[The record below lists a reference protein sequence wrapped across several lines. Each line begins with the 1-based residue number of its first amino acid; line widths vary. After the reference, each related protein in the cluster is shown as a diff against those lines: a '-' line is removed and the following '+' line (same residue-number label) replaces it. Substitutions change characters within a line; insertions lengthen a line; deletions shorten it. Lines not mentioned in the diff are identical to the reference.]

1 MPAIRTARELL
12 RMARRAEAA
21 VYAAYAAYFMAL
33 SVFPGTLLAVGLLHT
48 AQVPAQ
54 TIRSLVSGVVPR
66 ALLPLLDYMVEELY
80 AGLEPPSLSL
90 SAAAALWSA
99 SQGVYSICLGLNRV
113 YGVPPGRRRLRTR
126 LRCLG
131 FTVLGLCVVALAG
144 VLHLAGQELL
154 RLLSR
159 SEDPAARFLLRLIR
173 ARTPVTLLLLSAFF
187 TVLYCAMPGRP
198 VTVRSALP
206 GAFGAAGGW
215 MLFARAFSRY
225 AEASGAYDRY
235 YGSLSIMA
243 LAMLWLYVS
252 MLLLFCGGVLNRML
266 EQRRSRSA

>member
-48 AQVPAQ
+48 AQVPVQ
-54 TIRSLVSGVVPR
+54 TIRGLVSGVVPR

-80 AGLEPPSLSL
+80 AGVEVPSLSL

-99 SQGVYSICLGLNRV
+99 SQGVHSICLGLNRV
-113 YGVPPGRRRLRTR
+113 YGIPSERGRLRTR

-131 FTVLGLCVVALAG
+131 FTVLGLGVVALAG
-144 VLHLAGQELL
+144 VLHLAGQELI

-173 ARTPVTLLLLSAFF
+173 AGTPVTLCLLASFF
-187 TVLYCAMPGRP
+187 TVLYCAMPGCP

-215 MLFARAFSRY
+215 MLFARAFSSY
-225 AEASGAYDRY
+225 AGKSGAYDRY